1 MVPFR
6 SLSVCGAQRR
16 GFTLVELL
24 VVIGIIALLISIL
37 LPSLNKARESA
48 QKIACASNL
57 RGIGQAMQMYASD
70 YRSFVT
76 HNWPVPSMQNYSNH
90 RYGAALYYEAGYMGS
105 TKALW
110 CPVDEEGK
118 NPPSE
123 AADLPWR
130 AGYTARPF
138 HNAAT
143 AEYFGWQ
150 DGWYGPG
157 LYTPLPITKIKN
169 SSGTSVYADKI
180 SNGWGGNNV
189 LHGDGWNTLF
199 LDGHVSFA
207 KFDEAYINAHRALA
221 TTGSGA
227 TPWLENHPSF
237 IGYVFWE
244 IEVLFGNNEPVFL
257 ARPY

>member
-1 MVPFR
+1 MMPSQSQFVR
-6 SLSVCGAQRR
+6 SAKRC

-48 QKIACASNL
+48 AKIACASNL
-57 RGIGQAMQMYASD
+57 RGIGQAMHMYASD
-70 YRSFVT
+70 YRTFVT
-76 HNWPVPSMQNYSNH
+76 HNWPVPSMHNYDNH
-90 RYGAALYYEAGYMGS
+90 RFGAALYLEAGYMS
-105 TKALW
+105 NTKALW

-118 NPPSE
+118 NVSDDVE
-123 AADLPWR
+123 NIPWR

-138 HNAAT
+138 HNAGA
-143 AEYFGWQ
+143 AEFYGWQ
-150 DGWYGPG
+150 DGWYGAG
-157 LYTPLPITKIKN
+157 IYTPLSPTKIKN

-207 KFDEAYINAHRALA
+207 KFNEAYITAHRALA
-221 TTGSGA
+221 TTGSGT